1 MIDAKFIAMNIKIE
15 NKELLRHK
23 RLINSKI
30 TKNFI
35 YKSESGSKV
44 IIKVLKNYTIIS
56 KRMNSI
62 IMLVDSLICKYQK
75 VFALRFDLHHKL
87 ENTEDSNFLLQKFL
101 KQLKQ
106 NLKQAYK
113 SDVKAVWSC
122 EKCKSQNHHYHLAIF
137 LNGNK
142 VNSPQNV
149 FKLVR
154 TLWGKISDGNAPFM
168 PYVHYNVIRKS
179 DERFWI
185 TLQALLLRL
194 SYLAKKETDYKPA
207 GGTKFS
213 FGKSHTVFI

>member
-30 TKNFI
+30 TKDFI
-35 YKSESGSKV
+35 YKSENGSKV

-113 SDVKAVWSC
+113 SDVKA
-122 EKCKSQNHHYHLAIF
+122 
-137 LNGNK
+137 
-142 VNSPQNV
+142 
-149 FKLVR
+149 
-154 TLWGKISDGNAPFM
+154 
-168 PYVHYNVIRKS
+168 
-179 DERFWI
+179 
-185 TLQALLLRL
+185 
-194 SYLAKKETDYKPA
+194 
-207 GGTKFS
+207 
-213 FGKSHTVFI
+213 